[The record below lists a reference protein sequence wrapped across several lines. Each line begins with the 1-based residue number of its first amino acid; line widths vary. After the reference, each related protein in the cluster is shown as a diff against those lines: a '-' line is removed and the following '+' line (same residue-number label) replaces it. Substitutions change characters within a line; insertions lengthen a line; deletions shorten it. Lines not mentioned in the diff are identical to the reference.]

1 MYYDFSFAIPANTT
15 KASPKELDVKLT
27 HGVIHRIEV
36 GFPPGC
42 AGLAHLQI
50 RRGLHQVWPTN
61 PQGSFNTDGYTIP
74 INEYY
79 ELATEPYILT
89 LVGWNLDDTYPHTLE
104 VRFGILSAKVL
115 LPQENFIEQFK
126 KLFKRLRIT

>member
-1 MYYDFSFAIPANTT
+1 MFYDVSFEIPANTT
-15 KASPKELDVKLT
+15 KASPKKQDVKLT
-27 HGVIHRIEV
+27 HGVIHRIEI
-36 GFPPGC
+36 GFPRGC
-42 AGLAHLQI
+42 AGLAHLGI

-79 ELATEPYILT
+79 ELVTEPYILT

-115 LPQENFIEQFK
+115 LPQETFIEQFK